1 MRKIKQWKK
10 TFWLLFISL
19 FLLLVLDVVGLNQYL
34 YTVQRIDR
42 FENRE
47 DDDFFLSFSLETR
60 PQTTYRTTVSSHAIY
75 YEGIDQI
82 YIHYGSVS
90 LFLEDAL
97 NNEYITIDSLLSHTI
112 KRSNKEEED
121 TDLYYYQNT
130 RENISF
136 EILIDEVSI
145 VFRPVQSS

>member
-10 TFWLLFISL
+10 TFLLLFISL

-82 YIHYGSVS
+82 YIHYKDVS
-90 LFLEDAL
+90 ILLTDAL
-97 NNEYITIDSLLSHTI
+97 EKQYVTLSSLEGKMTKDEDGSFYYENKRTNTYLEMITKDDS
-112 KRSNKEEED
+112 
-121 TDLYYYQNT
+121 
-130 RENISF
+130 
-136 EILIDEVSI
+136 IL
-145 VFRPVQSS
+145 FRPRVNA

>member
-47 DDDFFLSFSLETR
+47 DDDFFLSISLETR

-82 YIHYGSVS
+82 YIHYKDVSILLTDALEKQYVTLNSLEGKMAKDENGSFYYENKRTNTYLEMIVKDDAS
-90 LFLEDAL
+90 LF
-97 NNEYITIDSLLSHTI
+97 
-112 KRSNKEEED
+112 
-121 TDLYYYQNT
+121 
-130 RENISF
+130 
-136 EILIDEVSI
+136 
-145 VFRPVQSS
+145 RPRVNA

>member
-10 TFWLLFISL
+10 SFLLLFISL

-82 YIHYGSVS
+82 YIHYKDVS
-90 LFLEDAL
+90 ILLTDAL
-97 NNEYITIDSLLSHTI
+97 EKQYVTLSSLEGKMTKDEDGSFYYENKRTNTYLEMITKDDS
-112 KRSNKEEED
+112 
-121 TDLYYYQNT
+121 
-130 RENISF
+130 
-136 EILIDEVSI
+136 IL
-145 VFRPVQSS
+145 FRPRVNA

>member
-10 TFWLLFISL
+10 TFLLLFISL

-82 YIHYGSVS
+82 YIHYKGVS
-90 LFLEDAL
+90 ILLTDAL
-97 NNEYITIDSLLSHTI
+97 EKQYVTLSSLEGKMTKDEDGSFYYENKRTNTYLEMITKDDS
-112 KRSNKEEED
+112 
-121 TDLYYYQNT
+121 
-130 RENISF
+130 
-136 EILIDEVSI
+136 IL
-145 VFRPVQSS
+145 FRPRVNA